1 MNIYV
6 GNLPFSATDEDL
18 KELFAEHGEVQKAKV
33 IIDRE
38 SGRSRGFG
46 FVEMSD
52 NAARK
57 AITTLNETEYE
68 GKQLS
73 VNEARERTTG
83 GSNGGGYGNRRRSY

>member
-18 KELFAEHGEVQKAKV
+18 KKIFAEYGEVQKAKV
-33 IIDRE
+33 ITDRE

-57 AITTLNETEYE
+57 AISTLNETEYE

-73 VNEARERTTG
+73 VNEARERTNG
-83 GSNGGGYGNRRRSY
+83 GGGGYGNRRRSW